1 MRLSVMWGAP
11 LALVVALSSGMA
23 FAAADDKAGAD
34 DNGGK
39 PKAVDLIFEHKH
51 LSNVEQGKEV
61 DYNFNRTAT
70 DPKLLG
76 QPFSDKITLKVVAAK
91 PTGEKDVDLQIYTGP
106 RARDLQ
112 KLPGLTIN
120 PVFIVYF
127 DQAVSSFGNLAGGKL
142 PYLRN
147 AFSLALRDKTKVE
160 PIKVDYKGKQ
170 IDAYRITMSP
180 YVDDDHAPK
189 MQGWEGA
196 QYVLILSDEVPGE
209 IVDLVSTYKNK
220 FKGNEKLKLVERI
233 TLDGVTGLEGAK

>member
-1 MRLSVMWGAP
+1 MWHSNICGAG
-11 LALVVALSSGMA
+11 LALVVGLWSGV
-23 FAAADDKAGAD
+23 AAATAGDPPSATQM
-34 DNGGK
+34 
-39 PKAVDLIFEHKH
+39 IFEHKH

-61 DYNFNRTAT
+61 DYKFNRTAT

-76 QPFSDKITLKVVAAK
+76 QPFSDAITLKVVGVK
-91 PTGEKDVDLQIYTGP
+91 PTGEKDVDLQIYTGE

-127 DQAVSSFGNLAGGKL
+127 DQAVASFSMLAGAKL

-147 AFSLALRDKTKVE
+147 VFSLALKDKTKVE
-160 PIKVDYKGKQ
+160 PVTVDYQGKK
-170 IDAYRITMSP
+170 IDAYRISMDP
-180 YVDDDHAPK
+180 YADDQNASK

-196 QYVLILSDEVPGE
+196 HYVLTLSDQVPGE

-220 FKGNEKLKLVERI
+220 FKGNEKLQLVERI
-233 TLDGVTGLEGAK
+233 TLDGVTGLDGVK